1 MLEQELGEETE
12 MTTSTDTT
20 APSCHAHGYTPEK
33 SAYLRRLKLIEGQ
46 ARGIARMVEED
57 QYCIDILTQVSAIT
71 SALKAVSLG
80 LLNDHLSHCVVD
92 AARKGGPES
101 DEKIEEAMQAIK
113 RLVK

>member
-1 MLEQELGEETE
+1 
-12 MTTSTDTT
+12 MTDMIE
-20 APSCHAHGYTPEK
+20 ASCHTTHGYSPEK
-33 SAYLRRLKLIEGQ
+33 AAYLRRLKLIEGQ
-46 ARGIARMVEED
+46 TRGIARMVEED